1 MRKKVGVLLAALM
14 LASFVMTGCGKG
26 STGTADNKDQSM
38 DKSMAS
44 EDTSME
50 SKEAMDSMESMESEK
65 MDDMK
70 SGDEDLLVFIA
81 DTTNESQ
88 GYSAKQFEKYGSD
101 YGFRIKIMSDE
112 GDAQKQSTAVGNAVT
127 AGASVIYVNPCDINA
142 IIPALQSARDA
153 GVKIGLYS
161 SDLAE
166 EDASVRDFFVGA
178 NDDDAGKFAADAFN
192 EHFPDG
198 AKIVEV
204 MGQTGHDA
212 QIKRHSGFDKYKND
226 NIDVIDSKGVTQWA
240 TAEAL
245 AIMED
250 FIVKYGD
257 EIEGV
262 FCHWDNGATGV
273 LEALKAAG
281 MNDVYVVAV
290 DGCKAGFDQVEAGEQ
305 SVTIMQNFVTM
316 AQKAMDVAR
325 NAIDGKDFDAIN
337 YIDFDVVSKDN
348 IMDFEVPE
356 W

>member
-1 MRKKVGVLLAALM
+1 MKKWVGVLISVLLVASLCLAGCSGDGSGTV
-14 LASFVMTGCGKG
+14 ASQ
-26 STGTADNKDQSM
+26 DQPAE
-38 DKSMAS
+38 KSAAAT
-44 EDTSME
+44 EDTAKE
-50 SKEAMDSMESMESEK
+50 SAETSASPAGDAA
-65 MDDMK
+65 
-70 SGDEDLLVFIA
+70 SGNEDLLVFIA

-88 GYSAKQFEKYGSD
+88 GYSAKQFEKYAGD
-101 YGFRIKIMSDE
+101 YGFQVKIMSDE
-112 GDAQKQSTAVGNAVT
+112 GDAQKQSTAIGNAVA
-127 AGASVIYVNPCDINA
+127 AGAKVILVNPVDINA
-142 IIPALQSARDA
+142 VVPALQEAKNA

-166 EDASVRDFFVGA
+166 ENASARDFFVGA
-178 NDDDAGKFAADAFN
+178 NDDDAGKFAAEAFN
-192 EHFPDG
+192 KKFPDG

-226 NIDVIDSKGVTQWA
+226 NIEVLDSKGVTQWA
-240 TAEAL
+240 TAEAM

-257 EIEGV
+257 EIQGV

-273 LEALKAAG
+273 IEALKSAG

-290 DGCKAGFDQVEAGEQ
+290 DGCKAGFDQVESGEQ

-316 AQKAMDVAR
+316 AKKAMEVAR
-325 NAIDGKDFDAIN
+325 EAVDGKSFEAVNFIP
-337 YIDFDVVSKDN
+337 FDVVTKDN
-348 IMDFEVPE
+348 IQDFEVPE